1 MDLKALS
8 KKPIV
13 RIGLTIIGSFLCVCC
28 FLTWITINPDSALL
42 ATETPRP
49 TKTPGVPTSTPIP
62 TSTLPPIED
71 LRSRIET
78 TLGESNRNVTRVSEY
93 TWDEPT
99 QILFVTFSINDN
111 LTEGFIVTG
120 IQSDITDILK
130 TVTQSRLVPGLQSIT
145 VSGTFVLADQFGN
158 KSEDLVI
165 RATYSR
171 ATLDKINWDNFLYTN
186 ILNIAD
192 DLYVQQDLQRMIR
205 ENP

>member
-13 RIGLTIIGSFLCVCC
+13 RIGFMIATSFLCICC
-28 FLTWITINPDSALL
+28 CMTWATLNPDSALL

-49 TKTPGVPTSTPIP
+49 TKTPGIPTSTPIP

-71 LRSRIET
+71 LRSRIEN
-78 TLGESNRNVTRVSEY
+78 TLGESNRDVARVSEY
-93 TWDEPT
+93 IWDEPT

-111 LTEGFIVTG
+111 LTESFIVTG
-120 IQSDITDILK
+120 VQSDIADILK
-130 TVTQSRLVPGLQSIT
+130 TVSQSGLVPGLQSIT
-145 VSGTFVLADQFGN
+145 ISGTFVLVDQFGN
-158 KSEDLVI
+158 NSEDVVV

-171 ATLDKINWDNFLYTN
+171 ATIDKINWGNFLYTN

-192 DLYVQQDLQRMIR
+192 DIYIHPDLQRMIL